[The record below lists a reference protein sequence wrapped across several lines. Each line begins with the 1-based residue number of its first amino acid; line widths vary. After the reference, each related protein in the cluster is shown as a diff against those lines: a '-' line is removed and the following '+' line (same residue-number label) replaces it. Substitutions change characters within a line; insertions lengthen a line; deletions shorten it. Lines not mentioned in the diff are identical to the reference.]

1 MGAGEVRPAVSAE
14 DVERVRGL
22 MREYGA
28 YLAGSAANICIA
40 GLEEEL
46 EELPGAYVAPG
57 GLWLGWVDGT
67 AVGCV
72 ALKPVRPRGEVEGGL
87 ALEVKRL
94 WVRAE
99 VRGAGLGRRLMQAA
113 VDHARLVGAG
123 TVYLDTVR
131 VAMPE
136 ANALYAA
143 MGFAPVARYND
154 NAVNGVEFFA
164 LRVG

>member
-1 MGAGEVRPAVSAE
+1 MSEVEVRPAISAE

-28 YLAGSAANICIA
+28 HLAGSAASICIA
-40 GLEEEL
+40 GLEDEL
-46 EELPGAYVAPG
+46 AGLPGVYVVPG

-72 ALKPVRPRGEVEGGL
+72 ALKPVQVDGAL

-94 WVRAE
+94 WVRPD
-99 VRGAGLGRRLMQAA
+99 VRGAGLGRRLMQAV
-113 VDHARLVGAG
+113 VDHARLVEAG

-131 VAMPE
+131 AAMPE
-136 ANALYAA
+136 ANALYEA
-143 MGFAPVARYND
+143 MGFAPVRRYNE
-154 NAVNGVEFFA
+154 NPVNGVEFFA